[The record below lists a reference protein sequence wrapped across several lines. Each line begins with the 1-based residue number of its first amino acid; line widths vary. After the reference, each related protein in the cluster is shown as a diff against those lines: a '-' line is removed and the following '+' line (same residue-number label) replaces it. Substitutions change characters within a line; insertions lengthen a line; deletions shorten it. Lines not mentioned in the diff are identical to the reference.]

1 MFRSLAVSFMSKKMD
16 KNLNEE
22 SKDAMEMESRKDIE
36 KEATR
41 EPDDESDD
49 DEEEG
54 RFRIVPNATTI
65 SHDHPHLFPKVYKFY
80 FNLVKDIEIEINRV
94 GPSFSYHPS
103 VYLYQAHSCHSLYL
117 NYFVRKH
124 LATKHDVE
132 LMDRR
137 TEVVIEEPD
146 RFETGTNPRL
156 KAAIE
161 KHYKIFTD
169 RNTKAIDVHY
179 SVKVVSLSHSIFFH
193 YEIPKG
199 EFHAYYD
206 NLLAIVKYL
215 DSLVYNTVEIN
226 PCTGCEYFN
235 GDANIIFDGEVVFQI
250 KTSRHF
256 SLVPGDPFIRKE
268 RFSQLAL
275 YSFGYYK
282 RTGKKILKLV
292 VYNPLLGCE
301 YVMQLNDI
309 DYELFE
315 KALDRD
321 VTVFQLLFGMSSESD
336 SDDSDDTKKSEEK
349 EIK

>member
-1 MFRSLAVSFMSKKMD
+1 MSKKME

-22 SKDAMEMESRKDIE
+22 NKHAMEMEMESKKDIE
-36 KEATR
+36 KKANT

-49 DEEEG
+49 EEEEG

-65 SHDHPHLFPKVYKFY
+65 SNDHPHLFPKVYRFY
-80 FNLVKDIEIEINRV
+80 FSLVKDIEIEINRV
-94 GPSFSYHPS
+94 GPSFPYHPS
-103 VYLYQAHSCHSLYL
+103 VCLHKAHSCHSIYL

-132 LMDRR
+132 LTDHR
-137 TEVVIEEPD
+137 TETVIEKPD

-156 KAAIE
+156 KAALE

-179 SVKVVSLSHSIFFH
+179 SVKVVSLSHTIFFH

-199 EFHAYYD
+199 EFHAYYE

-226 PCTGCEYFN
+226 PYTGCEYFN
-235 GDANIIFDGEVVFQI
+235 GDANIIFDSEVVFQI
-250 KTSRHF
+250 KTSRIF
-256 SLVPGDPFIRKE
+256 SLEFNDPFIRKE
-268 RFSQLAL
+268 KFLQLAL

-292 VYNPLLGCE
+292 IYNPLLGCE
-301 YVMQLNDI
+301 YVLQLNDI
-309 DYELFE
+309 DYEQFE
-315 KALDRD
+315 EALDRD
-321 VTVFQLLFGMSSESD
+321 VTLLQLLFPMSSE
-336 SDDSDDTKKSEEK
+336 SDDSDDTKKSE
-349 EIK
+349 